1 MRPALTI
8 IRDEHRTISAV
19 LQGLKELAREA
30 QRARTPPPFP
40 ALRAMVRFIDEF
52 PEKLHHPKE
61 EELLARL
68 LAGAPESRALV
79 EALRQEHARGGEL
92 IRDLERALIFFEDR
106 APGGAREFFDA
117 VSAYAEFHWQH
128 MRREEQELLPL
139 AERILGPEDWR
150 AVDASFEQN
159 PDFDK
164 AFSRIVRLAPAP
176 VGLGPA

>member
-1 MRPALTI
+1 MRPATTI

-19 LQGLKELAREA
+19 LQGLKELARDA
-30 QRARTPPPFP
+30 LRGRGAPPFP

-61 EELLARL
+61 ETLLERL
-68 LAGAPESRALV
+68 LAKAPEAEGLV
-79 EALRQEHARGGEL
+79 EALRREHSRGGEL
-92 IRDLERALIFFEDR
+92 IRGLERALLFYEDR
-106 APGGAREFFDA
+106 TADGSREFFDA
-117 VSAYAEFHWQH
+117 VNAYADFHWQH

-139 AERILGPEDWR
+139 AERTLGPEDWR
-150 AVDASFEQN
+150 AINASFAEN

-176 VGLGPA
+176 VGVGPA